1 MTADKDTTLLPPLS
15 CYDPQTAPFGRY
27 VLEMLFAEGLT
38 GADEQ
43 NARETPV
50 TAEALQARQA
60 VVVAPTGEDTG
71 AEAAAL
77 EALENGTPV
86 VFLRPSAETA
96 AQLGLTDKQQRT
108 ANEAYIAPERDHPL
122 WFAALG
128 DFMQFHGA
136 ADMYGEYGGRERVL
150 AWIAGRDW
158 ALPYPA
164 IVTGTYGAG
173 RFAVFTYDLATST
186 VLFHQGRR
194 ELASTGPN
202 ADTDGDGLYCPSDL
216 FVGYRDPSLRDLPQ
230 ADLQQQSLLRILA
243 WAGEPNAPL
252 ARLWY
257 FPNAVPAIVFV
268 NGDSDSMTRP
278 QMEWYT
284 NMVEAHGG
292 EYTVYLMEEHL
303 QHLTP
308 EMERDYRRRGHSA
321 GPHIWH
327 SRRPTVEE
335 MRKRIQVE
343 AALFKERY
351 GYAPK
356 TTRHHCVVWPGWV
369 ETAQALADAG
379 FRLDTNFRAGDHMQY
394 GYLTGSGLPMR
405 FIDETGEFIEL
416 FEQETLFCDDFVLVD
431 KSFLP
436 PLSEEQ
442 AIAVSKEYIDA
453 ARDRYHTVVHLYFHP
468 VYAAGVKVNTGQFIR
483 TAGWFEAVLK
493 YTAQQELPIPSADAW
508 CMFNEQRR
516 ATVITEQRWDAVG
529 GTLLLAIE
537 SQDGLPGGTL
547 LLPARCDGREI
558 SEASLDGETMQV
570 TRRSVLG
577 AAHVL
582 ATADIGKGAHEVI
595 VNYQ

>member
-1 MTADKDTTLLPPLS
+1 MTSSSSTALRPPLC
-15 CYDPQTAPFGRY
+15 CYDPQAAPLGRY
-27 VLEMLFAEGLT
+27 ALEMLYAEGLT
-38 GADEQ
+38 GAEER
-43 NARETPV
+43 NVREAPL
-50 TAEALQARQA
+50 TAGALKDRQA
-60 VVVAPTGEDTG
+60 VIVAPCGEDTG

-77 EALENGTPV
+77 EALRQGTPV

-96 AQLGLTDKQQRT
+96 AELGISDVQRRT
-108 ANEAYIAPERDHPL
+108 ANEAYVAPERDHPL

-128 DFMQFHGA
+128 DFLQFHGT

-164 IVTGTYGAG
+164 IVTGTHGAG

-194 ELASTGPN
+194 EQASTGPN
-202 ADTDGDGLYCPSDL
+202 PDADGDGLFCPSDL
-216 FVGYRDPSLRDLPQ
+216 FVGYRDRTLLDLPQ
-230 ADLQQQSLLRILA
+230 ADLQQQLLVKVLE
-243 WAGEPNAPL
+243 WAGAPQAPL

-257 FPNAVPAIVFV
+257 YPDAAPAIVLV
-268 NGDSDSMTRP
+268 NGDSDGMTRP

-303 QHLTP
+303 RHLTP

-327 SRRPTVEE
+327 SLKPTVEQ
-335 MRKRIQVE
+335 MRTRIQEEV
-343 AALFKERY
+343 ALFEERY
-351 GYAPK
+351 GYPPK
-356 TTRHHCVVWPGWV
+356 TTRHHCVIWPGWV

-379 FRLDTNFRAGDHMQY
+379 FRMDTNYRAGDHQQY

-405 FIDETGEFIEL
+405 FIDEAGEFIEI
-416 FEQETLFCDDFVLVD
+416 FEQETLFCDDYVLVD

-436 PLSEEQ
+436 PLSEDG

-468 VYAAGVKVNTGQFIR
+468 IYATGVQVNTGQFIR

-493 YTAQQELPIPSADAW
+493 YAAQEGLPMPSTDAW
-508 CMFNEQRR
+508 CTFNEQRR
-516 ATVITEQRWDAVG
+516 ATAQTEQSWDGAG
-529 GTLLLAIE
+529 GVLHLKIKAD
-537 SQDGLPGGTL
+537 SPLPGGTL
-547 LLPARCDGREI
+547 LVPARYDSREVA
-558 SEASLDGETMQV
+558 EVLLDGEAMQL
-570 TRRSVLG
+570 TQRSVAG

-582 ATADIGKGAHEVI
+582 AVGDFGTGAHEVT
-595 VNYQ
+595 VRYH

>member
-1 MTADKDTTLLPPLS
+1 MTADNLESLLPPLC
-15 CYDPQTAPFGRY
+15 CYDPESAPFGRY

-38 GADEQ
+38 GAEEQ
-43 NARETPV
+43 NVRETPL
-50 TAEALQARQA
+50 TAEALHGRQA
-60 VVVAPTGEDTG
+60 VLVAPCGEDTG
-71 AEAAAL
+71 AETAAL
-77 EALENGTPV
+77 EALRKGTPV

-96 AQLGLTDKQQRT
+96 AKLGLTNKQRRT
-108 ANEAYIAPERDHPL
+108 ANEAYIAPVRDHPL

-128 DFMQFHGA
+128 DFMQYHGT
-136 ADMYGEYGGRERVL
+136 ADMYGEYGGSERVL

-173 RFAVFTYDLATST
+173 SFAVFTYDLATST

-194 ELASTGPN
+194 EQASTGSNP
-202 ADTDGDGLYCPSDL
+202 DTDGDGLFCPSDL
-216 FVGYRDPSLRDLPQ
+216 FIGYRDRSLLDLPQ
-230 ADLQQQSLLRILA
+230 ADLQQQLLVHILE
-243 WAGEPNAPL
+243 WANEPHAPL

-257 FPNAVPAIVFV
+257 YPDAAPAIVLV
-268 NGDSDSMTRP
+268 NGDSDGMTRP

-327 SRRPTVEE
+327 SQKPTVEE
-335 MRKRIQVE
+335 MRTRIQEEV
-343 AALFKERY
+343 ALFEERY
-351 GYAPK
+351 GYPPK
-356 TTRHHCVVWPGWV
+356 TTRHHCVIWPGWV
-369 ETAQALADAG
+369 ETAKSLADAG
-379 FRLDTNFRAGDHMQY
+379 FRMDTNFRAGDHQQY

-405 FIDETGEFIEL
+405 FIDEDGEFIEIY
-416 FEQETLFCDDFVLVD
+416 EQETLFCDDYVLVD

-453 ARDRYHTVVHLYFHP
+453 ARDYYHTVVHLYFHP
-468 VYAAGVKVNTGQFIR
+468 IYATGVQVNTGQFIR

-493 YTAQQELPIPSADAW
+493 YAAQEELPIPSTDAW
-508 CMFNEQRR
+508 CTFNEQRR
-516 ATVITEQRWDAVG
+516 STKFTAQRWDAAGGVLQLSVESDDG
-529 GTLLLAIE
+529 LPSGTLLVPARY
-537 SQDGLPGGTL
+537 DGLEL
-547 LLPARCDGREI
+547 VEVL
-558 SEASLDGETMQV
+558 LDGAPMQL
-570 TRRSVLG
+570 TRRSVAG
-577 AAHVL
+577 KAHVL
-582 ATADIGKGAHEVI
+582 AVGDFSAGVHEVAI
-595 VNYQ
+595 HYQ

>member
-1 MTADKDTTLLPPLS
+1 MTAERAKTLLPPL
-15 CYDPQTAPFGRY
+15 CVYDPLAAPFGRY

-38 GADEQ
+38 GAEEQ
-43 NARETPV
+43 NARETPL
-50 TAEALQARQA
+50 TADTLNARQA
-60 VVVAPTGEDTG
+60 VIVAPCGADTG
-71 AEAAAL
+71 TETAAL
-77 EALENGTPV
+77 AALENGTPV

-96 AQLGLTDKQQRT
+96 AELGLTDKQPRT

-128 DFMQFHGA
+128 DFMQFHDT

-150 AWIAGRDW
+150 AWLGGSDW

-164 IVTGTYGAG
+164 IVTGTHGAG

-194 ELASTGPN
+194 DLASTGPN
-202 ADTDGDGLYCPSDL
+202 PDTDGDGLYCPSDL

-230 ADLQQQSLLRILA
+230 ADLQQQLLVRILD
-243 WAGEPNAPL
+243 WMNQPRAPL

-257 FPNAVPAIVFV
+257 YPDAVPAIVLV

-292 EYTVYLMEEHL
+292 QYTVYLMEEHL
-303 QHLTP
+303 RHLTP
-308 EMERDYRRRGHSA
+308 EMEQDYRRRGHSV
-321 GPHIWH
+321 GPHIWL
-327 SRRPTVEE
+327 SRKPTVEE
-335 MRKRIQVE
+335 LRTRIQEE
-343 AALFKERY
+343 AALFEERY
-351 GYAPK
+351 GYPPK

-453 ARDRYHTVVHLYFHP
+453 ARDHYHTVVHLYFHP
-468 VYAAGVKVNTGQFIR
+468 VYATGIKVNTGQFIR

-493 YTAQQELPIPSADAW
+493 YTAQEELPIPSADAW
-508 CMFNEQRR
+508 CTFNERRR
-516 ATVITEQRWDAVG
+516 ATVISEQRWDAAS
-529 GTLLLAIE
+529 GTLHLTIE

-547 LLPARCDGREI
+547 LVPARYDGREI
-558 SEASLDGETMQV
+558 AEVKLDGESMPV
-570 TRRSVLG
+570 TRRSVAG
-577 AAHVL
+577 AASAL
-582 ATADIGKGAHEVI
+582 AAGAIGPGDHTAEIRYE
-595 VNYQ
+595 

>member
-1 MTADKDTTLLPPLS
+1 MASKKTVTALPPL
-15 CYDPQTAPFGRY
+15 CIYDPQAAPFGRY

-38 GADEQ
+38 GAEEQ
-43 NARETPV
+43 NVRLEPL
-50 TAEALQARQA
+50 EASALKERQA
-60 VVVAPTGEDTG
+60 VIVAPCGDDTG

-77 EALENGTPV
+77 ETLKQGTPV

-96 AQLGLTDKQQRT
+96 AELGITSKQRRT

-122 WFAALG
+122 WYAALG
-128 DFMQFHGA
+128 DFMQYHGT

-164 IVTGTYGAG
+164 IVTGVYGEG
-173 RFAVFTYDLATST
+173 RFAVFTYDLAEST

-194 ELASTGPN
+194 EQASTGPN
-202 ADTDGDGLYCPSDL
+202 PDADGDGLYCPSDL
-216 FVGYRDPSLRDLPQ
+216 FVGYRDRTLLDLPQ
-230 ADLQQQSLLRILA
+230 ADLQQQLLVRILE
-243 WAGEPNAPL
+243 WASAPKAPL

-257 FPNAVPAIVFV
+257 YPDAAPAIVLV
-268 NGDSDSMTRP
+268 NGDSDGMTRP

-292 EYTVYLMEEHL
+292 EYTVYLMEQHL
-303 QHLTP
+303 KHLTP

-327 SRRPTVEE
+327 SLKPTVEE
-335 MRKRIQVE
+335 MRQRIQEEV
-343 AALFKERY
+343 ALFEERY
-351 GYAPK
+351 GFPPK
-356 TTRHHCVVWPGWV
+356 TTRHHCVIWPGWV

-379 FRLDTNFRAGDHMQY
+379 FRMDTNYRAGDHQQY

-405 FIDETGEFIEL
+405 FIDEDGEFIEI
-416 FEQETLFCDDFVLVD
+416 FEQETLFCDDYVLVD

-442 AIAVSKEYIDA
+442 AIAASKEYIDA

-468 VYAAGVKVNTGQFIR
+468 IYATGVQVNTGQFIR

-493 YTAQQELPIPSADAW
+493 YAAQEALPVPSTDAW
-508 CMFNEQRR
+508 CAFNERR
-516 ATVITEQRWDAVG
+516 RTTVITEQRWDADSGALHLSVE
-529 GTLLLAIE
+529 AR
-537 SQDGLPGGTL
+537 DGLPGATL
-547 LLPARCDGREI
+547 LLSARYGGREV
-558 SEASLDGETMQV
+558 SAVLLDGEAMEL
-570 TRRSVLG
+570 TRRSVAG
-577 AAHVL
+577 MAHVL
-582 ATADIGKGAHEVI
+582 ATSDIGKGAHEVA
-595 VNYQ
+595 VRYQ

>member
-1 MTADKDTTLLPPLS
+1 MYSEALTEVSPPLC

-38 GADEQ
+38 GAEEQ
-43 NARETPV
+43 NVRQKPL
-50 TAEALQARQA
+50 EASALKERQA
-60 VVVAPTGEDTG
+60 VIVAPCGEDTG

-77 EALENGTPV
+77 AALRQGTPV

-96 AQLGLTDKQQRT
+96 AVLGLTGKQRRT
-108 ANEAYIAPERDHPL
+108 ANEAYLAPERDHPL

-136 ADMYGEYGGRERVL
+136 ADMYADYGGRERVL

-158 ALPYPA
+158 ALPLPA
-164 IVTGTYGAG
+164 IVTGTHGAG
-173 RFAVFTYDLATST
+173 RYAVFTYDLATST

-194 ELASTGPN
+194 EQASTGPN
-202 ADTDGDGLYCPSDL
+202 PDFDGDGLYCPSDL
-216 FVGYRDPSLRDLPQ
+216 FIGYRDRTLLDLPQ
-230 ADLQQQSLLRILA
+230 ADLQQQLLMRILE
-243 WAGEPNAPL
+243 WASAPHAPL

-257 FPNAVPAIVFV
+257 YPNAAPAIVLV
-268 NGDSDSMTRP
+268 NGDSDGMTRP

-303 QHLTP
+303 RHLTP

-327 SRRPTVEE
+327 SLKPTVDE
-335 MRKRIQVE
+335 MRQRIQEEV
-343 AALFKERY
+343 ALFEERY
-351 GYAPK
+351 GYPPK
-356 TTRHHCVVWPGWV
+356 TTRHHCVIWPGWV
-369 ETAQALADAG
+369 ETAKALADAG
-379 FRLDTNFRAGDHMQY
+379 FRMDTNYRAGDHQQY

-405 FIDETGEFIEL
+405 FIDEDGEFIEI
-416 FEQETLFCDDFVLVD
+416 FEQETLFCDDYVLVD

-442 AIAVSKEYIDA
+442 AIAVSKEYMDA

-468 VYAAGVKVNTGQFIR
+468 IYATGVQVNTGQFIR

-493 YTAQQELPIPSADAW
+493 YAAQEHLPMPSTDAW
-508 CMFNEQRR
+508 CTFNEQRR
-516 ATVITEQRWDAVG
+516 ATVLSQQRWDAATG
-529 GTLLLAIE
+529 LLHLTVEA
-537 SQDGLPGGTL
+537 QDSLPGGTL
-547 LLPARCDGREI
+547 ILPARYDGRQIE
-558 SEASLDGETMQV
+558 EVHLAGEPLRLE
-570 TRRSVLG
+570 RRSLAG
-577 AAHVL
+577 AASALAVADFGAGSHDVL
-582 ATADIGKGAHEVI
+582 
-595 VNYQ
+595 VNYR